1 MITKPL
7 LVLKKYVHIIT
18 IIYSATLAVI
28 SLVQISDIPDYIPS
42 FSDKVFHFSAYGL
55 LTLLCVYSLLYKYKL
70 KTNHA
75 LFFGA
80 LLAISFGI
88 IIEVLQGQITNTR
101 VTDQNDILANTFGVL
116 LTTIILG
123 IKNRFDVKKI

>member
-7 LVLKKYVHIIT
+7 LVLKKYIHIIT

-55 LTLLCVYSLLYKYKL
+55 LSLLCVYSLLYKYKL

-101 VTDQNDILANTFGVL
+101 VTDQNDILANTFGAL

>member
-7 LVLKKYVHIIT
+7 LVLKKYIHIIT
-18 IIYSATLAVI
+18 IIYSAALAII

-55 LTLLCVYSLLYKYKL
+55 LSLLCVYSLLYKYKL

-101 VTDQNDILANTFGVL
+101 VTDQNDILANTFGAL

>member
-7 LVLKKYVHIIT
+7 LVLKKYIHIIT

-55 LTLLCVYSLLYKYKL
+55 LALLCVYTFLYKYKL

-116 LTTIILG
+116 LTIIILG

>member
-7 LVLKKYVHIIT
+7 LVLKKYIHIIT

-55 LTLLCVYSLLYKYKL
+55 LSLLCVYSLLYKYKL

>member
-7 LVLKKYVHIIT
+7 LVLKKYIHIIT

-55 LTLLCVYSLLYKYKL
+55 LSLLCVYSLLYKYKL

-116 LTTIILG
+116 LTIIILG